1 MSQQASSSNLEKMQA
16 LKENSSTKDYSILVT
31 GATGFI
37 GKKLLERLTKTG
49 YKVTA
54 MSRSK
59 YPDSENVRFIV
70 ADAFDMNSLCNALKG
85 IETAFYL
92 LHSMEGSKK
101 EWEEFANREKLQAQN
116 FLKASE
122 DAGVK
127 RIIYLGGLV
136 TESLDLSK
144 HMRSRH
150 EVGKILASGNI
161 PVTELRAS
169 VIVGAEGGSYAML
182 RYLVE
187 RLPLMVCPKWVKSTT
202 QPIAVD
208 NVVDYLVGVMKNPIT
223 AGKTLEIGGPDKMTY
238 EQMMR
243 LYSSIINRNLNI
255 IQIPFLTPR
264 LSSYWIDLVTPVK
277 ASLAR
282 PLVDSLVHDS
292 YVKDK
297 TIQELVPVNLKH
309 MTEAIKEAR
318 DEAIAFKPIQK
329 TPEEKTS
336 YKVNQKLLLISLCA
350 MALIGSTYYWM
361 DERTDVWEISWLFGS
376 LIWYAAIIF
385 AISFVK
391 QKARLGYLIGGLL
404 AWATMAFWL
413 FDNFYVVFQI
423 SLLGPEPS
431 LDVTIR
437 NFIGVAFAGLA
448 TFSSHNVFH
457 KVRVYQAR
465 GESVKESA
473 AAEVPNGARPIYNT
487 DFS

>member
-1 MSQQASSSNLEKMQA
+1 MSQKASSSNLEKMAA
-16 LKENSSTKDYSILVT
+16 LKESAKISDYSILVT

-37 GKKLLERLTKTG
+37 GKKLTERLAKTG

-54 MSRSK
+54 MSRSLHQNS
-59 YPDSENVRFIV
+59 DNVKFV
-70 ADAFDMNSLCNALKG
+70 AADALELDTLSNAFKG
-85 IETAFYL
+85 VETAFYL

-101 EWEEFANREKLQAQN
+101 EWEQFADREKVQAQN
-116 FLKASE
+116 FLKAAE
-122 DAGVK
+122 NAGVK

-136 TESLDLSK
+136 NESLELSK

-187 RLPLMVCPKWVKSTT
+187 RLPLMVCPRWVKSTT
-202 QPIAVD
+202 QPIAVE
-208 NVVDYLVGVMKNPIT
+208 NVVDYLVGAMKNPST
-223 AGKTLEIGGPDKMTY
+223 AGKIFEIGGPDKMTY

-297 TIQELVPVNLKH
+297 SVEEFVPVNLKH

-318 DEAIAFKPIQK
+318 EEQIAFKPIEK

-350 MALIGSTYYWM
+350 MAIIGSTYYWM
-361 DERTDVWEISWLFGS
+361 DDRTDVWEISWLFGS
-376 LIWYAAIIF
+376 FIWYVAIIF
-385 AISFVK
+385 AILFVR

-404 AWATMAFWL
+404 SWVTLAFWL
-413 FDNFYVVFQI
+413 FDNFYVVFQMSI
-423 SLLGPEPS
+423 IGAEPS
-431 LDVTIR
+431 IDVTLR
-437 NFIGVAFAGLA
+437 NFIGAGIAGLA
-448 TFSSHNVFH
+448 IFSSHNVFH

-473 AAEVPNGARPIYNT
+473 GAEVPSGARPVYNT
-487 DFS
+487 DYS

>member
-1 MSQQASSSNLEKMQA
+1 MSQKASSSNLEKMAA
-16 LKENSSTKDYSILVT
+16 LQESAKTDDYSILVT

-37 GKKLLERLTKTG
+37 GKKLTYRLAKTG

-54 MSRSK
+54 MSRTLHQNL
-59 YPDSENVRFIV
+59 DNVKFV
-70 ADAFDMNSLCNALKG
+70 AADALELDTLSNAFKG
-85 IETAFYL
+85 VETAFYL

-101 EWEEFANREKLQAQN
+101 EWEQFADREKIQAQN
-116 FLKASE
+116 FLKAAE
-122 DAGVK
+122 NAGVK

-136 TESLDLSK
+136 NESLELSK

-187 RLPLMVCPKWVKSTT
+187 RLPLMVCPRWVKSTT
-202 QPIAVD
+202 QPIAVE
-208 NVVDYLVGVMKNPIT
+208 NVVDYLVGVMKNPST
-223 AGKTLEIGGPDKMTY
+223 SGKIFEIGGPDKMTY

-243 LYSSIINRNLNI
+243 LYSSMINRNLNI

-297 TIQELVPVNLKH
+297 SIEELVPINLKH

-318 DEAIAFKPIQK
+318 EEQLAFKPIQK

-336 YKVNQKLLLISLCA
+336 YKVNQKLLLVSLCA
-350 MALIGSTYYWM
+350 MAIIGSTYYWM
-361 DERTDVWEISWLFGS
+361 DDRTDVWEISWIFGS
-376 LIWYAAIIF
+376 FIWYVAIIF
-385 AISFVK
+385 AILFVR
-391 QKARLGYLIGGLL
+391 QKARLGYLIGGILS
-404 AWATMAFWL
+404 WITMAFWL
-413 FDNFYVVFQI
+413 FDNFYVVFDI
-423 SLLGPEPS
+423 SLIGAEPN
-431 LDVTIR
+431 LDVTLR
-437 NFIGVAFAGLA
+437 NFIGVAIAGLA
-448 TFSSHNVFH
+448 IFSSHNVFH

-465 GESVKESA
+465 GESIKESA
-473 AAEVPNGARPIYNT
+473 AAEVPNGARPVYNT
-487 DFS
+487 DYS

>member
-1 MSQQASSSNLEKMQA
+1 MSQKASSSNLEKMVA
-16 LKENSSTKDYSILVT
+16 LQESAKMNDYSILVT

-37 GKKLLERLTKTG
+37 GKKLTERLSKTG

-59 YPDSENVRFIV
+59 YPDAQNVKFV
-70 ADAFDMNSLCNALKG
+70 AADALELNTLSNAFKG
-85 IETAFYL
+85 VETAFYL

-101 EWEEFANREKLQAQN
+101 EWAQFADREKIQAQN
-116 FLKASE
+116 FLKAAE
-122 DAGVK
+122 NAGVK

-136 TESLDLSK
+136 NESLELSE

-150 EVGKILASGNI
+150 EVGKILASGKI

-187 RLPLMVCPKWVKSTT
+187 RLPLMVCPRWVKSTT
-202 QPIAVD
+202 QPIAVE
-208 NVVDYLVGVMKNPIT
+208 NVVDYLIGSMKNPST
-223 AGKTLEIGGPDKMTY
+223 SGKIFEIGGPDKMTY

-297 TIQELVPVNLKH
+297 SIEELVPVNLKH

-318 DEAIAFKPIQK
+318 EEQLAFKPIEK
-329 TPEEKTS
+329 LPEEKTS

-350 MALIGSTYYWM
+350 MAIIGSTYYWM
-361 DERTDVWEISWLFGS
+361 DDRTDVWEISWLFGS
-376 LIWYAAIIF
+376 FIWYVAIIF
-385 AISFVK
+385 AILFVR

-404 AWATMAFWL
+404 SWVTLAFWL
-413 FDNFYVVFQI
+413 FDNFYVVFQMSVI
-423 SLLGPEPS
+423 GAEPS
-431 LDVTIR
+431 IDVTLR
-437 NFIGVAFAGLA
+437 NFIGAGIAGLA
-448 TFSSHNVFH
+448 IFSSHNVFH

-473 AAEVPNGARPIYNT
+473 GAEVPSGARPVYNT
-487 DFS
+487 DYS

>member
-1 MSQQASSSNLEKMQA
+1 MEA
-16 LKENSSTKDYSILVT
+16 LKEDVTSKDYSILVT

-37 GKKLLERLTKTG
+37 GKKLLERLAKTG

-54 MSRSK
+54 MSRTK
-59 YPDSENVRFIV
+59 YPDSENVRFV
-70 ADAFDMNSLCNALKG
+70 TADAFDMDSLCNALKG

-101 EWEEFANREKLQAQN
+101 EWEEFANREKLQAEN

-208 NVVDYLVGVMKNPIT
+208 NVVDYLVGVMKNSIT

-292 YVKDK
+292 YVKDN

-423 SLLGPEPS
+423 SVIGSEPS

-448 TFSSHNVFH
+448 IFSSHNVFH

-473 AAEVPNGARPIYNT
+473 AAEVPTGARPVYNT
-487 DFS
+487 NYS

>member
-1 MSQQASSSNLEKMQA
+1 MSQKASSSNLEKMAA
-16 LKENSSTKDYSILVT
+16 LQESAKMNDYSILVT

-37 GKKLLERLTKTG
+37 GKKLTERLSKTG

-59 YPDSENVRFIV
+59 YPDAQNVKFV
-70 ADAFDMNSLCNALKG
+70 AADALELNTLSNAFKG

-101 EWEEFANREKLQAQN
+101 EWAQFADREKIQAQN
-116 FLKASE
+116 FLKAAE
-122 DAGVK
+122 NAGVK

-136 TESLDLSK
+136 NESLELSE

-150 EVGKILASGNI
+150 EVGKILASGSI

-187 RLPLMVCPKWVKSTT
+187 RLPLMVCPRWVKSTT
-202 QPIAVD
+202 QPIAVE
-208 NVVDYLVGVMKNPIT
+208 NVVDYLIGSMKNPST
-223 AGKTLEIGGPDKMTY
+223 SGKIFEIGGPDKMTY

-297 TIQELVPVNLKH
+297 SIEELVPVNLKH

-318 DEAIAFKPIQK
+318 EEQLAFKPIEK
-329 TPEEKTS
+329 LPEEKTS

-350 MALIGSTYYWM
+350 MAIIGSTYYWM
-361 DERTDVWEISWLFGS
+361 DDRTDVWEISWLFGS
-376 LIWYAAIIF
+376 FIWYVAIIF
-385 AISFVK
+385 AILFVR

-404 AWATMAFWL
+404 SWVTLAFWL
-413 FDNFYVVFQI
+413 FDNFYVVFQMSVI
-423 SLLGPEPS
+423 GAEPS
-431 LDVTIR
+431 IDVTLR
-437 NFIGVAFAGLA
+437 NFIGAGIAGLA
-448 TFSSHNVFH
+448 IFSSHNVFH

-465 GESVKESA
+465 GESIKESA
-473 AAEVPNGARPIYNT
+473 GAEVPTGARPVYNT
-487 DFS
+487 DYS

>member
-1 MSQQASSSNLEKMQA
+1 MSQKASSSNLEKMAA
-16 LKENSSTKDYSILVT
+16 LKESAKIGDYSILVT

-37 GKKLLERLTKTG
+37 GKKLTERLAKTG

-54 MSRSK
+54 MSRSLHQNS
-59 YPDSENVRFIV
+59 DNVKFV
-70 ADAFDMNSLCNALKG
+70 AADALELDTLSNAFKG
-85 IETAFYL
+85 VETAFYL

-101 EWEEFANREKLQAQN
+101 EWEQFADREKVQAQN
-116 FLKASE
+116 FLKAAE
-122 DAGVK
+122 NAGVK

-136 TESLDLSK
+136 NESLELSK

-187 RLPLMVCPKWVKSTT
+187 RLPLMVCPRWVKSTT
-202 QPIAVD
+202 QPIAVE
-208 NVVDYLVGVMKNPIT
+208 NVVDYLVGAMKNPST
-223 AGKTLEIGGPDKMTY
+223 SGKIFEIGGPDKMTY

-297 TIQELVPVNLKH
+297 SVEEFVPVNLKH

-318 DEAIAFKPIQK
+318 EEQLAFKPIEK

-350 MALIGSTYYWM
+350 MAIIGSTYYWM
-361 DERTDVWEISWLFGS
+361 DDRTDVWEISWLFGS
-376 LIWYAAIIF
+376 FIWYVAIIF
-385 AISFVK
+385 AILFVR

-404 AWATMAFWL
+404 SWVTLAFWL
-413 FDNFYVVFQI
+413 FDNFYVVFQMSI
-423 SLLGPEPS
+423 IGAEPS
-431 LDVTIR
+431 IDVTLR
-437 NFIGVAFAGLA
+437 NFIGAGIAGLA
-448 TFSSHNVFH
+448 IFSSHNVFH

-473 AAEVPNGARPIYNT
+473 GAEVPSGARPVYNT
-487 DFS
+487 DYS

>member
-1 MSQQASSSNLEKMQA
+1 MEA
-16 LKENSSTKDYSILVT
+16 LKEDVTSKDYSILVT

-37 GKKLLERLTKTG
+37 GKKLLERLAKTG

-54 MSRSK
+54 MSRTK
-59 YPDSENVRFIV
+59 YPDSENVRFV
-70 ADAFDMNSLCNALKG
+70 TADAFDMDSLCNALKG

-101 EWEEFANREKLQAQN
+101 EWEEFANREKLQAEN

-208 NVVDYLVGVMKNPIT
+208 NVVDYLVGVMKNSIT

-264 LSSYWIDLVTPVK
+264 LSSYWIDLITPVK

-292 YVKDK
+292 YVKDN

-423 SLLGPEPS
+423 SVIGSEPS

-448 TFSSHNVFH
+448 IFSSHNVFH

-473 AAEVPNGARPIYNT
+473 AAEVPTGARPVYNT
-487 DFS
+487 NYS

>member
-1 MSQQASSSNLEKMQA
+1 MSQKASSSNLEKMVA
-16 LKENSSTKDYSILVT
+16 LQESAKMNDYSILVT

-37 GKKLLERLTKTG
+37 GKKLTERLSKTG

-59 YPDSENVRFIV
+59 YPDAQNVKFV
-70 ADAFDMNSLCNALKG
+70 AADALELNTLSNAFKG
-85 IETAFYL
+85 VETAFYL

-101 EWEEFANREKLQAQN
+101 EWAQFADREKIQAQN
-116 FLKASE
+116 FLKAAE
-122 DAGVK
+122 NAGVK

-136 TESLDLSK
+136 NESLELSE

-150 EVGKILASGNI
+150 EVGKILASGKI

-187 RLPLMVCPKWVKSTT
+187 RLPLMVCPRWVKSTT
-202 QPIAVD
+202 QPIAVE
-208 NVVDYLVGVMKNPIT
+208 NVVDYLIGSMKNPST
-223 AGKTLEIGGPDKMTY
+223 SGKIFEIGGPDKMTY

-297 TIQELVPVNLKH
+297 SVEELIPVNLKH

-318 DEAIAFKPIQK
+318 EEQLAFKPIEK
-329 TPEEKTS
+329 LPEEKTS

-350 MALIGSTYYWM
+350 MAIIGSTYYWM
-361 DERTDVWEISWLFGS
+361 DDRTDVWEISWLFGS
-376 LIWYAAIIF
+376 FIWYIAIIF
-385 AISFVK
+385 AILFVR

-404 AWATMAFWL
+404 SWVTLAFWL
-413 FDNFYVVFQI
+413 FDNFYVVFQMSVI
-423 SLLGPEPS
+423 GAEPS
-431 LDVTIR
+431 IDVTLR
-437 NFIGVAFAGLA
+437 NFIGAGIAGLA
-448 TFSSHNVFH
+448 IFSSHNVFH

-465 GESVKESA
+465 GESIKESA
-473 AAEVPNGARPIYNT
+473 GAEVPTGARPVYNT
-487 DFS
+487 DYS

>member
-1 MSQQASSSNLEKMQA
+1 MSQQVSSNNLKKMEA
-16 LKENSSTKDYSILVT
+16 LKENATSKDYSILVT

-37 GKKLLERLTKTG
+37 GKKLLERLAKTG

-59 YPDSENVRFIV
+59 YPDSENVRFV
-70 ADAFDMNSLCNALKG
+70 TADAFDTDSLSNALKG

-116 FLKASE
+116 FLRASE

-136 TESLDLSK
+136 NESLDLSK

-208 NVVDYLVGVMKNPIT
+208 NVVDYLVGVMKNSIT

-292 YVKDK
+292 YVKDN

-318 DEAIAFKPIQK
+318 DEAVAFKPIQK

-423 SLLGPEPS
+423 SVIGSEPS

-448 TFSSHNVFH
+448 IFSSHNVFH

-473 AAEVPNGARPIYNT
+473 AAEVPTGARPVYNT
-487 DFS
+487 NYS